1 MKIHRFIISIDL
13 SPQILTLTDK
23 QLCHQLST
31 VLHLTRGEEI
41 ILCDGELHEARC
53 RIEALSSSQC
63 RLSVLERMANTAECP
78 INGTLYCSLL
88 KKDQFEWVL
97 QKAVEVGIRAIVPII
112 SERTVKL
119 SPPSPDRATQILRE
133 AAEQSG
139 RGMVP
144 HLGDLLALEDVFSS
158 CVSKG
163 VATLFFHKQGM
174 DFISWKHQNISPQSI
189 NVCIGPEG
197 GWTESEVAS
206 AQDSGCAIVSMGAT
220 TLRAET
226 AAIVGSYLAL
236 H

>member
-1 MKIHRFIISIDL
+1 M
-13 SPQILTLTDK
+13 LTDK
-23 QLCHQLST
+23 QLCHQLQT
-31 VLHLTRGEEI
+31 VLRLKRLEEI

-53 RIEALSSSQC
+53 RIETLSDSQC
-63 RLSVLERMANTAECP
+63 RLSVLERKVNAAECP

-97 QKAVEVGIRAIVPII
+97 QKAVEVGMRAIIPIV
-112 SERTVKL
+112 SGRTIKL
-119 SPPSPDRATQILRE
+119 SPPSHDRAMRILRE

-139 RGMVP
+139 RGIVP
-144 HLGDLLALEDVFSS
+144 RFGDSLALEEVFSK
-158 CVSKG
+158 CTSKG
-163 VATLFFHKQGM
+163 VATLFFHQQGM
-174 DFISWKHQNISPQSI
+174 DFFSWKHQNISPQSI

-197 GWTESEVAS
+197 GWTESEVS
-206 AQDSGCAIVSMGAT
+206 FAQNSGCAVVSMGAT